1 LFLKFV
7 PMAIEVDTLGSRIG
21 NMFKKILVIL
31 IFAGI
36 ASLTVYYFYRNWT
49 VSEGTRT
56 GILYKISKKGRI
68 FKTYEG
74 ELMLGN
80 SPMMT
85 KESIWYFS
93 VENKEVYQEMQQFE
107 GKNVKVHYREKED
120 TFPWQGDTDYLVYD
134 VQLIK

>member
-1 LFLKFV
+1 
-7 PMAIEVDTLGSRIG
+7 MAIEVDTLGSRIG
-21 NMFKKILVIL
+21 NMFRKILVIL

-36 ASLTVYYFYRNWT
+36 ASMTVYYFYRNWT
-49 VSEGTRT
+49 ISEGTRT

-93 VENKEVYQEMQQFE
+93 VDNKEVYQEMQQFE

>member
-1 LFLKFV
+1 
-7 PMAIEVDTLGSRIG
+7 MAIEVDTLGSRIG

-49 VSEGTRT
+49 ISEGTRT

-134 VQLIK
+134 VQIIK

>member
-49 VSEGTRT
+49 ISEGTRT

-134 VQLIK
+134 VQIIK

>member
-1 LFLKFV
+1 
-7 PMAIEVDTLGSRIG
+7 
-21 NMFKKILVIL
+21 MFKKILVIL

-49 VSEGTRT
+49 ISEGTRT

-134 VQLIK
+134 VQIIK

>member
-1 LFLKFV
+1 
-7 PMAIEVDTLGSRIG
+7 MAIEVDTLGSRIG

>member
-1 LFLKFV
+1 
-7 PMAIEVDTLGSRIG
+7 MAIEVDTLGSRIG

-49 VSEGTRT
+49 ISEGTRT

>member
-1 LFLKFV
+1 
-7 PMAIEVDTLGSRIG
+7 MAIEVDTLGSRIG
-21 NMFKKILVIL
+21 NMFRKILVIL

-36 ASLTVYYFYRNWT
+36 ASMTVYYFYRNWT
-49 VSEGTRT
+49 ISEGTRT

>member
-1 LFLKFV
+1 
-7 PMAIEVDTLGSRIG
+7 MAIEVDTLGSRIG
-21 NMFKKILVIL
+21 NMFKRILVIL

-36 ASLTVYYFYRNWT
+36 TGLTVYYFYRNWSI
-49 VSEGTRT
+49 SEGTRT

>member
-1 LFLKFV
+1 MFLKFV

-49 VSEGTRT
+49 ISEGTRT

-134 VQLIK
+134 VQIIK

>member
-1 LFLKFV
+1 MFLKFV

-21 NMFKKILVIL
+21 NMFRKILVIL

-36 ASLTVYYFYRNWT
+36 ASMTVYYFYRNWT
-49 VSEGTRT
+49 ISEGTRT

-93 VENKEVYQEMQQFE
+93 VDNKEVYQEMQQFE

>member
-1 LFLKFV
+1 MLLKFV

-49 VSEGTRT
+49 ISEGTRT